1 MSPTADF
8 PFQKM
13 FGDMFLPKKH
23 HCYHPWEPTT
33 FIFRGYNPYVRPLYF
48 MVLGSKTPW
57 MLHQSSAF
65 PPTDRPPPPPPVGTS
80 STDLRRSPAAPACSR
95 AAVEPEKLA
104 RRGPAEVLLGAIVA
118 TAEPLVLGPFA
129 LKLKC
134 LEVPP
139 GAKNQG
145 SINQGSEGGDVT
157 SIRDPNS

>member
-8 PFQKM
+8 PFQFF
-13 FGDMFLPKKH
+13 FGDMFLPKKNIIG
-23 HCYHPWEPTT
+23 TT
-33 FIFRGYNPYVRPLYF
+33 HGNPQPSFLEVITHTYIGGLKPLYF
-48 MVLGSKTPW
+48 MVLGSKAPW

-65 PPTDRPPPPPPVGTS
+65 PPTSRKTTAVRTS

-104 RRGPAEVLLGAIVA
+104 RRGPAEVLLGAMFA

-139 GAKNQG
+139 GAKKK
-145 SINQGSEGGDVT
+145 T
-157 SIRDPNS
+157 SKNHFRRW